1 MTYSD
6 DYRPPTDFERSILA
20 GLQAKHVYMGT
31 VPDDVVADRRRRN
44 RGARRSRRINRIR
57 SSR

>member
-1 MTYSD
+1 MTTTD
-6 DYRPPTDFERSILA
+6 DYRPPTEFERAVLN
-20 GLQAKHVYMGT
+20 GLQSKHVYMGT

-44 RGARRSRRINRIR
+44 RVARRSRRINRIR